1 MPWYTWRN
9 GIKTENEIR
18 AAGLR
23 IPVQTAGLRA
33 LVVNLGLV
41 EAERFITLLSRE
53 PFDYTEWRK
62 TALPEL
68 VLRKL
73 SRIANKYAEKLDELA
88 ENQGATYE

>member
-1 MPWYTWRN
+1 M
-9 GIKTENEIR
+9 KTESEIR
-18 AAGLR
+18 A
-23 IPVQTAGLRA
+23 AGLRA

-68 VLRKL
+68 ELRKL
-73 SRIANKYAEKLDELA
+73 SRIANKYAERLDGLA
-88 ENQGATYE
+88 EDQGSNI

>member
-1 MPWYTWRN
+1 M
-9 GIKTENEIR
+9 KTEGEIR

-41 EAERFITLLSRE
+41 EAEQFITLFSRE

-68 VLRKL
+68 ELHKL
-73 SRIANKYAEKLDELA
+73 SRIANKYAERPDGLA
-88 ENQGATYE
+88 ENKVNNI